1 MTASKAHAGTHGVCP
16 SIYGHRRN
24 QRIAPKKGLF
34 CFVLFFRAEGSR
46 FAMVKKENRWGIF
59 ISVLKIRKL
68 RSRETGIRIKT
79 YSLLRAL
86 L

>member
-24 QRIAPKKGLF
+24 QRIAPKKDLF
-34 CFVLFFRAEGSR
+34 VCLLFRAEGSR
-46 FAMVKKENRWGIF
+46 FAMVKEENRWSIF

>member
-1 MTASKAHAGTHGVCP
+1 
-16 SIYGHRRN
+16 
-24 QRIAPKKGLF
+24 
-34 CFVLFFRAEGSR
+34 
-46 FAMVKKENRWGIF
+46 MVKKENRWGIF

-68 RSRETGIRIKT
+68 RSRETEIRIKT

>member
-1 MTASKAHAGTHGVCP
+1 M
-16 SIYGHRRN
+16 
-24 QRIAPKKGLF
+24 L
-34 CFVLFFRAEGSR
+34 FRAEGSR
-46 FAMVKKENRWGIF
+46 FAMVKEENRWSIF